1 MTFSIDNPRGVATT
15 PLRKICLGKTL
26 RRTRVKFQ
34 GNCVILSKILPEL
47 VSFVYEWISFCRK
60 IGYIYMGLLPNFQW
74 HICTKTKF
82 EYPPPRLLYNKFYC
96 SAHAKHTV
104 FVLLSL
110 DERQLRVFVELAMNS
125 AGEEAFE
132 LDKVTCFHRA
142 VTGYAAFIFEL
153 KEDAGYKDLL
163 EVSKKVWNA
172 LDNDKHLSKE
182 LVRCGY
188 TVVVVIWCS
197 FWLLFVVVFACWY

>member
-1 MTFSIDNPRGVATT
+1 MDFFFF
-15 PLRKICLGKTL
+15 LMFRKFEN
-26 RRTRVKFQ
+26 VKFQ
-34 GNCVILSKILPEL
+34 GNCVILSEILPEL
-47 VSFVYEWISFCRK
+47 VSLVYEWVSFLGK
-60 IGYIYMGLLPNFQW
+60 LVLYMGLPPNFQW
-74 HICTKTKF
+74 HIFTKTKF
-82 EYPPPRLLYNKFYC
+82 ECPPPRLLYSKFYC

-104 FVLLSL
+104 FVLLSS

-188 TVVVVIWCS
+188 TVVVVICDPS
-197 FWLLFVVVFACWY
+197 HQNRAVVGRMHFKILLHLYGKKQRK